1 MQVKTELPLFY
12 ETIKSLIRLLPSKKK
27 YLQSLEVDYSLLEK
41 ETNPHRYELS
51 YLNDKGGRS
60 LIIATSMS
68 FPDPNWCALD
78 FARYAFL
85 YLVAKKLSYKDL
97 ARYFYESVSS
107 VYRVSS
113 IEEKPDHILIRYS
126 SMEFDPESGIFAVSL
141 HENALI
147 FFPDD
152 FDVGSFKYNSEAVG
166 NVTIFC
172 KTDSS
177 AFNIENLVSSLS
189 MSPAFAHSESIYRK
203 ALGIKKIQTI
213 FGIIDLLSPGEDS
226 VPYLLKKRLS
236 EVPISDG
243 LEFEFVCEDIL
254 KYVFSEVSN
263 DLKIRKQIP
272 TYKGIRRRDFI
283 IDNLNPSHPLLI
295 DMRQSGVKYLLF
307 DAKNYEEPMST
318 SDLDTFF
325 SYIQEQPKFGKFG
338 IIISRKGVKENVKV
352 HIFHRMLSQHDEIIV
367 LNESDLVRLI
377 DLAATARDPMTL
389 IEEKITS
396 LRLQR

>member
-1 MQVKTELPLFY
+1 MKIELALFD
-12 ETIKSLIRLLPSKKK
+12 EAVKSLIRFLPSQKK
-27 YLQSLEVDYSLLEK
+27 YLQSLEVDYSLLDK
-41 ETNPHRYELS
+41 EVNPHRYSLS
-51 YLNDKGGRS
+51 YLSDVGERT

-68 FPDPNWCALD
+68 FPDPKWCALD

-97 ARYFYESVSS
+97 AHYFYDSLSS

-113 IEEKPDHILIRYS
+113 FEDKSDHILIRYS

-141 HENALI
+141 HENVLI
-147 FFPDD
+147 FFPDN
-152 FDVGSFKYNSEAVG
+152 FDVEGFRYKSDVVG
-166 NVTIFC
+166 NVTLFC
-172 KTDSS
+172 KTNPS
-177 AFNIENLVSSLS
+177 AFNIENLVLSLS
-189 MSPAFAHSESIYRK
+189 MSPMFAHSDSIYRK
-203 ALGIKKIQTI
+203 ALRIRKVATI
-213 FGIIDLLSPGEDS
+213 FGIVDLLSPGEDS
-226 VPYLLKKRLS
+226 APYLLKKRLS
-236 EVPISDG
+236 EVPASDG
-243 LEFEFVCEDIL
+243 LAFELVCEDIL
-254 KYVFSEVSN
+254 RYVFSEVYD

-272 TYKGIRRRDFI
+272 TYNGTRRRDFI
-283 IDNLNPSHPLLI
+283 IDNLNPSHPLLV
-295 DMRQSGVKYLLF
+295 DMKQSGVKYLLF

-338 IIISRKGVKENVKV
+338 IIISRKGVKENAKI

-367 LNESDLVRLI
+367 LNENDLVRLI